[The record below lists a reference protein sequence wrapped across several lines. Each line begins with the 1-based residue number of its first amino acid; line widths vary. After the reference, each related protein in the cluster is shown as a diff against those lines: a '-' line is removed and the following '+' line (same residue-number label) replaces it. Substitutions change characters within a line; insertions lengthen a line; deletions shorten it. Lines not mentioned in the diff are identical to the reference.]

1 MKIFNRLILYS
12 MISFSALTIDTFAQ
26 DIIEIQPLFEY
37 PSAPEE
43 LATLEEKSDYLV
55 EHFGI
60 QWILNQKARLIKML

>member
-43 LATLEEKSDYLV
+43 LATLEEKSDYL
-55 EHFGI
+55 
-60 QWILNQKARLIKML
+60 